1 MKIIFLDI
9 DGVLN
14 YLGCKSRCQGCYG
27 IEDDKLELL
36 KKIVDATNAKI
47 VLTSTWKSDWE
58 NTEYIEDLNTSGQY
72 MVRKFKEHGLSILAK
87 TIDEEWSKRG
97 KGILDFINHFPANIE
112 SFVILDDESFD
123 FEFVGID
130 DKFVHTDFTDNG
142 LTEENVS
149 QAIRILNGDS

>member
-14 YLGCKSRCQGCYG
+14 YIGCKSRCQGCYG

-36 KKIVDATNAKI
+36 KKIVDSTSAKI

-58 NTEYIEDLNTSGQY
+58 NTDCIEDLNASGQY
-72 MVRKFKEHGLSILAK
+72 MVSKFKKHGLSILAK

-97 KGILDFINHFPANIE
+97 RGIIDFINHFPANIE

-123 FEFVGID
+123 FALVGID
-130 DKFVHTDFTDNG
+130 DKFVHTNFHANG

-149 QAIRILNGDS
+149 HAIRILNGDP